1 MGNLCSKAS
10 AAEKGK
16 EIMGGRDPTVVN
28 EIHVQSTKSA
38 ITVTVTEKVV
48 SEKVAPVA
56 VEPQLTR
63 EQVDQRKRI
72 TETYKYYRGEKS
84 LAELPLLFEKFNGRE
99 AELLLDLERQY
110 PATRR
115 ASALVGFDM
124 YASADDANQQ
134 DEMRASDH
142 AMDAF
147 RGALKRDI
155 WMYLDG
161 ENEMGPFAVEEMRER
176 ANDSRWTVEMKVKLS
191 HWGAFHPASEVFT
204 GGAEPF
210 SYSPLEPGR
219 SSSSSSSST
228 PTTATK
234 QGPPII
240 KGMAPR
246 PMANRKGSMIP
257 HAPSSLPL
265 PATPAHPPPP
275 APATTTSPTQF
286 EFEQPSSTPIATP
299 EHAPPPAPPTVP
311 DAATDTATADPGPCP
326 AGLP

>member
-1 MGNLCSKAS
+1 MGNLCSKS
-10 AAEKGK
+10 AAVEKGK

-28 EIHVQSTKSA
+28 EIHVQSTKSMKK
-38 ITVTVTEKVV
+38 E
-48 SEKVAPVA
+48 VAPTPVT

-72 TETYKYYRGEKS
+72 TEIYKYYRGEKS

-124 YASADDANQQ
+124 YASADDAKQQ
-134 DEMRASDH
+134 DEMRDSDH
-142 AMDAF
+142 KMDAF
-147 RGALKRDI
+147 RGTLKRDI

-161 ENEMGPFAVEEMRER
+161 DNEMGPFAVEEMQER
-176 ANDSRWTVEMKVKLS
+176 AKDSRWTVEMKVKLS

-204 GGAEPF
+204 GGADPF

-219 SSSSSSSST
+219 GSSSSSSSSSFSSSSST
-228 PTTATK
+228 PTTAPK
-234 QGPPII
+234 GPPLI

-246 PMANRKGSMIP
+246 PMANRKGSIMP
-257 HAPSSLPL
+257 HAPALPL

-275 APATTTSPTQF
+275 APTPDTSSPTQA
-286 EFEQPSSTPIATP
+286 ELEQPSAAPVATP
-299 EHAPPPAPPTVP
+299 EHAPPPAPDAV
-311 DAATDTATADPGPCP
+311 AATDDK
-326 AGLP
+326 